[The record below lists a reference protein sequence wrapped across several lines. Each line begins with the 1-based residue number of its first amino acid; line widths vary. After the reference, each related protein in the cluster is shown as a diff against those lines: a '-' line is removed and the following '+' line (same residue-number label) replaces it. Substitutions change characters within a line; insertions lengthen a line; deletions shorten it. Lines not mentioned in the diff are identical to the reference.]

1 MKNKELQFKNFL
13 QGGLNEQYISNNEWK
28 TVKCFKMESGIKDIE
43 MVFSGRVSENGI
55 LSTLSE
61 DLKFVGCY
69 HKSKEVFYVID
80 TYAACLNI
88 FGKYIDIDITEF
100 KLKTIGYLMKELE
113 DEANKLLNKKI
124 YNNELPKDI
133 ELDEK
138 IIQYVKK
145 RALDV
150 ALKMFM
156 NFSEVKNNGFSVKGE
171 LPDVK
176 YSDDLLF
183 LYLDNPQKIIEK
195 IVDNYIQKNV
205 KCIKEELLLNEL
217 VEKEI
222 AKLEKNDELLE
233 RRRMLSI
240 LNDKSRKTLNIELLK
255 DNENHQFKVE
265 VGSFRREDGYF
276 NQYSVIGTDNQ
287 NDLVN
292 LYWEQD
298 YFKKFPLKDIVKIT
312 YGKKVLYERQS
323 I

>member
-1 MKNKELQFKNFL
+1 MKNKQIQFKNFL

-28 TVKCFKMESGIKDIE
+28 TVKCLKMESGIKDIE

-133 ELDEK
+133 ELDEET
-138 IIQYVKK
+138 IQNIKE
-145 RALDV
+145 RAPKV
-150 ALKMFM
+150 AFKMFM
-156 NFSEVKNNGFSVKGE
+156 NFSEVKNNGFSVKEE
-171 LPDVK
+171 LPNVK
-176 YSDDLLF
+176 YYDLLI
-183 LYLDNPQKIIEK
+183 LYLDNPQKVIEE

-205 KCIKEELLLNEL
+205 KYIKEMLLLNEL
-217 VEKEI
+217 AEKEI

-233 RRRMLSI
+233 RRHILSI

-265 VGSFRREDGYF
+265 AGSFKSEDDYF
-276 NQYSVIGTDNQ
+276 DKYSVIGNDNQ
-287 NDLVN
+287 EYLDK
-292 LYWEQD
+292 LYDDQV
-298 YFKKFPLKDIVKIT
+298 PLKDIVKIT
-312 YGKKVLYERQS
+312 YSKKVLYERQAV
-323 I
+323 